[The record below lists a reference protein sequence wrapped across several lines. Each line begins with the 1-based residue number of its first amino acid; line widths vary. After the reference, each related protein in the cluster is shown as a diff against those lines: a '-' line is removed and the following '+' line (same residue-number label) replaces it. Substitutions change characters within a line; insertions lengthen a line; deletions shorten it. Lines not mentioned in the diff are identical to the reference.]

1 MELKQKNDIF
11 RLTIAALAMAC
22 MILDPKCGIRG
33 AEIGIELCIK
43 TVIPSLF
50 TFFVISIYLTPC
62 MQTIPAWAFRP
73 LEFLFRIPKG
83 TGVLLLIG
91 ILGGY
96 PVGAKIITDARRNKS
111 ISQSVA
117 DRMLAFSSNAGPA
130 FIFGM
135 STSLFDHRS
144 APWLL
149 WGIHILSAWLVSLLV
164 KPPEAKCSPDEK
176 YKRITISEA
185 MKNAIQV
192 MAGVCGGIILFR
204 VILAFLQR
212 WFLWLLPI
220 SFQAIVCGML
230 ELSNGFIFTGEIEQ
244 AQLRFILCSGMLGF
258 GGICVLMQTASVC
271 APYGTGKYLGGKVLQ
286 CIVSIL
292 LSLLLVPLIV

>member
-212 WFLWLLPI
+212 CSFCADAGPKSYFIVYCNFCWIYFVVHGTPPVFYNSKLLYCDFKLKKPEVRV
-220 SFQAIVCGML
+220 A
-230 ELSNGFIFTGEIEQ
+230 EL
-244 AQLRFILCSGMLGF
+244 
-258 GGICVLMQTASVC
+258 
-271 APYGTGKYLGGKVLQ
+271 
-286 CIVSIL
+286 
-292 LSLLLVPLIV
+292 